1 MSQEVRDGKED
12 MQRQLELYSFFGD
25 LEWITNNP
33 CYNIPAVPEIMKKY
47 NPSKPWLIAPI
58 IPALDKEG
66 NPMRNMVAVHRIK
79 PKDMG
84 NEDLNK
90 IRDDALRSIYKK
102 WCKACGICVELCPKK
117 VFDTDRD
124 GYPVVARGLDCT
136 QCSICWIHCPDFAIT
151 SKEI

>member
-102 WCKACGICVELCPKK
+102 WCKDAEKPEYELSRTYNNICKLMESRTGMRTMS
-117 VFDTDRD
+117 F
-124 GYPVVARGLDCT
+124 
-136 QCSICWIHCPDFAIT
+136 
-151 SKEI
+151 